1 MSVLKVGYNVFA
13 GASQAGTN
21 SGTPGVVQAE
31 VNQSKAYFMK
41 ITELPGGTYWNNTTK
56 AFQGGAPAQAD
67 EIQIQ
72 GSCPYSGSPNTIR
85 RLSDRIPYEAL
96 AGIGVGGCTLTIYA
110 DGDDPATE
118 GVSITLAYKP
128 DA

>member
-31 VNQSKAYFMK
+31 VNQSKAYFMR
-41 ITELPGGTYWNNTTK
+41 IAIAGPNYWNNTTK
-56 AFQGGAPAQAD
+56 AFVGAPPAQEH

-96 AGIGVGGCTLTIYA
+96 AGIGADGCTITVYA
-110 DGDDPATE
+110 DGDTPGVD

>member
-31 VNQSKAYFMK
+31 VNQSKAYYMR
-41 ITELPGGTYWNNTTK
+41 IQELKDDEYWNNTTK
-56 AFQGGAPAQAD
+56 AYVAGAPAQAD

-96 AGIGVGGCTLTIYA
+96 AGIAVEGCKITVYA
-110 DGDDPATE
+110 DGDAGV

>member
-41 ITELPGGTYWNNTTK
+41 IQELNANEYWNNTTK
-56 AFQGGAPAQAD
+56 AFQVADPAQAD
-67 EIQIQ
+67 EIEIQ

-96 AGIGVGGCTLTIYA
+96 AGIVADGCKVTVYA
-110 DGDDPATE
+110 DGETPAAD

>member
-31 VNQSKAYFMK
+31 VNQSKAYYMRIEELTGHTFWDK
-41 ITELPGGTYWNNTTK
+41 ITK
-56 AFQGGAPAQAD
+56 AYVAGPVTQAND
-67 EIQIQ
+67 IEIQ

-96 AGIGVGGCTLTIYA
+96 AGIAAAGCTITVYA
-110 DGDDPATE
+110 DGDTPAVD